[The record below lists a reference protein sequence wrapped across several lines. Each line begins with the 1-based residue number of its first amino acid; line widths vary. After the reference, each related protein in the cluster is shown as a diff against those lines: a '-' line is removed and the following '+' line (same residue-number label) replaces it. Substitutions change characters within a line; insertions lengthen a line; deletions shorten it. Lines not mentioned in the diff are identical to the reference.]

1 MTDDTADS
9 RILTWVG
16 IGLVL
21 FIAFQLVVVA
31 LVFINPPNA
40 GEPTPESSWR
50 VERINETHVHVTHAG
65 GDPVAP
71 RNLVVTV
78 NGFERHVDWPT
89 PVTEGTGIVVGAEP
103 GGVIRLYWTGG
114 EGNRDLLGQWRV
126 E

>member
-1 MTDDTADS
+1 MTDDTTDS
-9 RILTWVG
+9 RLLTWVG

-31 LVFINPPNA
+31 LVFLNPPNGGA
-40 GEPTPESSWR
+40 ATPDSSWR
-50 VERINETHVHVTHAG
+50 VERVNETHVRLTHAG
-65 GDPVAP
+65 GDPIAP
-71 RNLVVTV
+71 TNLTVTV
-78 NGFERHVDWPT
+78 NGYERHVAWPT
-89 PVTEGTGIVVGAEP
+89 PVNEGSGTTVSAEP